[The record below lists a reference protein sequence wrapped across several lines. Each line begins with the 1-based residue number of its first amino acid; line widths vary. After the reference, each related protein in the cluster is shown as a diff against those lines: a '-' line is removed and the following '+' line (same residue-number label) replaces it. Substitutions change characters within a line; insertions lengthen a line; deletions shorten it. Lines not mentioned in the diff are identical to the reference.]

1 MNSPTSTLFTMA
13 WTFGLMSLLA
23 IGGANST
30 IPEMHR
36 VAVEVRHWMSD
47 AQFADMFAIAQ
58 LSPGP
63 NVLIV
68 TLIGYH
74 VAGIAGALV
83 ATFAMCGPSAVLA
96 YFVSDTLTRSH
107 QSIWPSILQAAL
119 VPISIG
125 LMCASGFILTLTTGG
140 TWVAVA
146 LIVGAAV
153 LALATQLNPLWML
166 VVGGILGFAG
176 VV

>member
-1 MNSPTSTLFTMA
+1 MNSPTGTLLTMA

-96 YFVSDTLTRSH
+96 YFVSDTLTRSS
-107 QSIWPSILQAAL
+107 QSIWPAIFQAAL
-119 VPISIG
+119 VPVSIG

-146 LIVGAAV
+146 LVVGAAV
-153 LALATQLNPLWML
+153 LGLATRLNPLWIL
-166 VVGGILGFAG
+166 AVGGILGFAG

>member
-1 MNSPTSTLFTMA
+1 MNTPTGTLLTMA

-96 YFVSDTLTRSH
+96 YFVSNVLTARTSRSGPR
-107 QSIWPSILQAAL
+107 SCRRRWFRFPS
-119 VPISIG
+119 G
-125 LMCASGFILTLTTGG
+125 
-140 TWVAVA
+140 
-146 LIVGAAV
+146 
-153 LALATQLNPLWML
+153 
-166 VVGGILGFAG
+166 
-176 VV
+176 

>member
-1 MNSPTSTLFTMA
+1 MNSSAATLLTLA

-36 VAVEVRHWMSD
+36 VAVDVQHWLSD
-47 AQFADMFAIAQ
+47 SQFADMFAIAQ

-74 VAGIAGALV
+74 VAGISGALV
-83 ATFAMCGPSAVLA
+83 ATFAMCGPSAMFA
-96 YFVSDTLTRSH
+96 YFVSNMLTRSSH
-107 QSIWPSILQAAL
+107 ATWPAILRAAL
-119 VPISIG
+119 VPVSIG
-125 LMCASGFILTLTTGG
+125 LMCASGLVLTLTSDR
-140 TWVAVA
+140 TWAAMV
-146 LIVGAAV
+146 LTIGAAA
-153 LALATQLNPLWML
+153 LALLTRLNPLWML
-166 VVGGILGFAG
+166 VAGGVLGFAG
-176 VV
+176 IV